1 MLTTKVEVIC
11 HSHECDSSMSFIIL
25 YSMKDGR
32 MIFGNDDDRLHD
44 SLDNIDDDD
53 GDYDTYDDSDNNY
66 DAYDDDDRL

>member
-1 MLTTKVEVIC
+1 
-11 HSHECDSSMSFIIL
+11 MSFIIL
-25 YSMKDGR
+25 YSMKDGS

-44 SLDNIDDDD
+44 SLDNINDDD